1 MNETVNQLENM
12 EEQHSS
18 IDFSKLFQ
26 DLLKHKMLFC
36 KVLAITFVVA
46 CVYVMSLPN
55 YYKCMVTLSPELSRS
70 RSSASSL
77 AALASSFGVTLGGGS
92 NGTDAL
98 FPMIYPDLMN
108 STKFKTGLFTIPVT
122 IEGNKEAGEPDRTMT
137 YYEYLTKEQKRTWW
151 SAAIGGAQK
160 WIISLFR
167 DSVPVSDKVDPF
179 RLTMKQAGVVQ
190 MINNKI
196 VCAID
201 QNTMTISIDVTDQN
215 PLICATMADS
225 VKVRLQQTITD
236 YRTSKARID
245 LEYNKKLLAEARAR
259 YEQVSQAY
267 VRYADS
273 NQKAFLQSVRQKRSE
288 LEDELSLQ
296 RSVCQ
301 QLAAQVRQAE
311 MKVQEDT
318 PAFTTVQNATVPV
331 LKAGPSRAKFVLTF
345 LVLAFLATA
354 AWCFHREGDLKYI
367 LGSSHSGKTKQ
378 TRRSDS
384 DSLQCGFKS

>member
-1 MNETVNQLENM
+1 MNETVNQLKNM
-12 EEQHSS
+12 EEQEPS

-26 DLLKHKMLFC
+26 DLLKHKKLFY
-36 KVLAITFVVA
+36 KVLAATFVVA
-46 CVYVMSLPN
+46 CVITLSLPN
-55 YYKCMVTLSPELSRS
+55 YYKCTVTLSPELSRS

-77 AALASSFGVTLGGGS
+77 AALASSFGVNLGGGS
-92 NGTDAL
+92 SGSDAL

-122 IEGNKEAGEPDRTMT
+122 IEGDKKVGEPDRTMT

-167 DSVPVSDKVDPF
+167 DSVPESPESDKVDPF

-196 VCAID
+196 VCDID
-201 QNTMTISIDVTDQN
+201 ERMMTISIEVTDQN

-225 VKVRLQQTITD
+225 VKVRLQRTITD

-245 LEYNKKLLAEARAR
+245 LEYNKKLLAEAQAR
-259 YEQVSQAY
+259 YGQVSQAY
-267 VRYADS
+267 VRYTDS

-301 QLAAQVRQAE
+301 QLATQVRQAE

-318 PAFTTVQNATVPV
+318 PVFTTVQNATVPV
-331 LKAGPSRAKFVLTF
+331 LKAGPSRAKIVLSF
-345 LVLAFLATA
+345 LVLAFLATVV
-354 AWCFHREGDLKYI
+354 WCFHKEGDLKPL
-367 LGSSHSGKTKQ
+367 LGL
-378 TRRSDS
+378 D
-384 DSLQCGFKS
+384 